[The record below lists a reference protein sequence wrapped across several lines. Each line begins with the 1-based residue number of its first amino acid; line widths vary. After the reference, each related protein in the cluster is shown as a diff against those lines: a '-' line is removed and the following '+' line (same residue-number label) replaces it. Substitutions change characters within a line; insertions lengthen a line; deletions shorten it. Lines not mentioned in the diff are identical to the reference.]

1 MKLGTETANIMNWL
15 MANPNYR
22 KPAEGEDV
30 TECMWTDRRAWRVIA
45 VDADGKGATLTRYEP
60 KYVGKAYGD
69 ESYEYDDADGNP
81 LLDVRQTMHI
91 RYKYKSWRTDGGRK
105 VDLAWG
111 RRDEY
116 RDPSF

>member
-1 MKLGTETANIMNWL
+1 MKLGTETANVMNWL

-22 KPAEGEDV
+22 KPAVGEDV

-45 VDADGKGATLTRYEP
+45 VDADGKGATLAGYAP
-60 KYVGKAYGD
+60 KYIGKSYGD

-81 LLDVRQTMHI
+81 LLGKQRMLI

-105 VDLAWG
+105 VDFAWG
-111 RRDEY
+111 RRDQY